1 MDKKAVISIV
11 SNAMLDEMEDA
22 IEVVSPGRFIKLDN
36 GYKAIYEET
45 EISGMK
51 GTTTTLTIN
60 DKEVVLEREGT
71 TNTKMHFNKK
81 EPSVA
86 MYQTPYGLLELGIY
100 TKGLL
105 VDINEDGGK
114 LEINYAM
121 TIAGD
126 VSVET
131 NLSLKIKTQK
141 TIN

>member
-1 MDKKAVISIV
+1 MDKKAIISIV

-22 IEVVSPGRFIKLDN
+22 IEVVSPGKFIKLDN
-36 GYKAIYEET
+36 GYKAVYEET

-71 TNTKMHFNKK
+71 TNTKMRFNQK

-100 TKGLL
+100 TKGLS
-105 VDINEDGGK
+105 VDMNEDGGK
-114 LEINYAM
+114 LEIDYSM

-126 VSVET
+126 VSVDT
-131 NLSLKIKTQK
+131 NLSLKIKTQNA
-141 TIN
+141 IS

>member
-1 MDKKAVISIV
+1 MDKKAIISIV
-11 SNAMLDEMEDA
+11 SNAMLEENEDI
-22 IEVVSPGRFIKLDN
+22 IEVVSPGKFIKLAN

-51 GTTTTLTIN
+51 GTTTTLIIN

-71 TNTKMHFNKK
+71 TNTKMCFNKK

-105 VDINEDGGK
+105 VDMNEDGGK
-114 LEINYAM
+114 LEIKYAM

-131 NLSLKIKTQK
+131 NLSLKIKTQ
-141 TIN
+141 NN

>member
-1 MDKKAVISIV
+1 MDKKAIISIV

-22 IEVVSPGRFIKLDN
+22 IEVVSPGKFIKLEN
-36 GYKAIYEET
+36 GYRAVYEET

-71 TNTKMHFNKK
+71 TNTKMRFNQK

-100 TKGLL
+100 TKGLS
-105 VDINEDGGK
+105 VDMNEDGGK
-114 LEINYAM
+114 LEIDYSM

-126 VSVET
+126 VSVDT
-131 NLSLKIKTQK
+131 NLSLKIKTQNA
-141 TIN
+141 IS

>member
-22 IEVVSPGRFIKLDN
+22 IEVVSPGKFIKLEN

-60 DKEVVLEREGT
+60 NKEVVLEREGT

-81 EPSVA
+81 ESSVA
-86 MYQTPYGLLELGIY
+86 MYQTPYGLLELGIH

-105 VDINEDGGK
+105 VDMNEDGGK

-121 TIAGD
+121 TIAGE
-126 VSVET
+126 VSVDT
-131 NLSLKIKTQK
+131 NLSLKIKTY
-141 TIN
+141 NS

>member
-22 IEVVSPGRFIKLDN
+22 IEVVSPGRFIKLDK

-51 GTTTTLTIN
+51 GTTTTLIIN

-86 MYQTPYGLLELGIY
+86 MYQTPYGLLELGIH

-105 VDINEDGGK
+105 VDMNEDGGK

-121 TIAGD
+121 TIAGE
-126 VSVET
+126 VSVDT
-131 NLSLKIKTQK
+131 NLSLKIKTH
-141 TIN
+141 NN